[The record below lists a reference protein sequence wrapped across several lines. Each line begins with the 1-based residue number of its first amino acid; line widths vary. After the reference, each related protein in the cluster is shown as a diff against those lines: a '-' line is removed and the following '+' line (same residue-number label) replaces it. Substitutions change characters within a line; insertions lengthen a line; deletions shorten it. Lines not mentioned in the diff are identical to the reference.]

1 MQDSVKHL
9 HFVLFPLI
17 QLTKVTGILA
27 DTFGDIHKMLQEEV
41 KHVIPGNNYHLH
53 LSSSERAPDEL
64 PLSISNSENN

>member
-9 HFVLFPLI
+9 HFVLFLLI

-27 DTFGDIHKMLQEEV
+27 DTFSDIHKMLQEEV
-41 KHVIPGNNYHLH
+41 KSAVPRNNHHPFLT
-53 LSSSERAPDEL
+53 SSDRPPEEL